1 MHCVITTSTSSS
13 SMFQAGLFSRVLLT
27 VPVMLPWFSQS
38 LVCLASQNSLFKP
51 GYKQLFQTEAVTD
64 DFSFFF
70 PPSLPENQKQQHKK
84 GMGRKGRR
92 RPHLPHSQP
101 ATATESSLP
110 PPCSLHSSL
119 RLLRLELRW
128 TEHSSSTD
136 QGKTLTFSDIQCSPY
151 SPASRFVLHL
161 IQYAQ
166 FQLFSL
172 KYQTLQRQKKIPFSP
187 AAVTQQAETIHS
199 LWTRRQL
206 QFSSQI
212 QCSTCYFLCF
222 NQFRMWK
229 AAGGRAG
236 KGEERRPAGLSGLA
250 RTALASCAAAHSC
263 AQHRLQLECGMDRIP
278 YFVCTHSPSQFTAFL
293 RVSSKNPHA
302 TSCQC
307 SYLDFHSVLIL
318 FSPSP

>member
-27 VPVMLPWFSQS
+27 IQVILPWFSQS
-38 LVCLASQNSLFKP
+38 LVCLASQNLLFKP
-51 GYKQLFQTEAVTD
+51 GYKQLFQTEALSLTT
-64 DFSFFF
+64 SPFFLPVF
-70 PPSLPENQKQQHKK
+70 PENQNQQHKK

-92 RPHLPHSQP
+92 RPHLPHSQT
-101 ATATESSLP
+101 ATATKYSLP
-110 PPCSLHSSL
+110 PPCSLHSSW

-206 QFSSQI
+206 RFSSQI

-229 AAGGRAG
+229 AVGGRAG
-236 KGEERRPAGLSGLA
+236 KGRGEEASRALWLGQDSPGILHCCTFLHTAQAPAGVRYG
-250 RTALASCAAAHSC
+250 
-263 AQHRLQLECGMDRIP
+263 
-278 YFVCTHSPSQFTAFL
+278 
-293 RVSSKNPHA
+293 
-302 TSCQC
+302 
-307 SYLDFHSVLIL
+307 SYTLLCLHL
-318 FSPSP
+318 

>member
-27 VPVMLPWFSQS
+27 IPVMLPWFSQS
-38 LVCLASQNSLFKP
+38 LVCLASQNLLFKP
-51 GYKQLFQTEAVTD
+51 GYKQLFQTEALSLTT
-64 DFSFFF
+64 SLFF
-70 PPSLPENQKQQHKK
+70 PPVFPENQKQQHKK

-92 RPHLPHSQP
+92 KPHLPHSQT
-101 ATATESSLP
+101 ATATKYSLP
-110 PPCSLHSSL
+110 PPCSLHSSW
-119 RLLRLELRW
+119 RLSRLELRW

-161 IQYAQ
+161 IQHAQ

-206 QFSSQI
+206 DFRARSNVQRATSSVLI
-212 QCSTCYFLCF
+212 SSEC
-222 NQFRMWK
+222 
-229 AAGGRAG
+229 GRRRG
-236 KGEERRPAGLSGLA
+236 EGQGRGEEMRPAGLSGLA
-250 RTALASCAAAHSC
+250 RTALASFTAAHSG

-278 YFVCTHSPSQFTAFL
+278 YFVCTVPANSQHSYWSALKTLMQLP
-293 RVSSKNPHA
+293 VSAAIWVS
-302 TSCQC
+302 TMC
-307 SYLDFHSVLIL
+307 SSFFIL
-318 FSPSP
+318 LLN

>member
-1 MHCVITTSTSSS
+1 
-13 SMFQAGLFSRVLLT
+13 
-27 VPVMLPWFSQS
+27 
-38 LVCLASQNSLFKP
+38 
-51 GYKQLFQTEAVTD
+51 
-64 DFSFFF
+64 
-70 PPSLPENQKQQHKK
+70 
-84 GMGRKGRR
+84 MGRKGRR
-92 RPHLPHSQP
+92 RPHLPHSQT

-110 PPCSLHSSL
+110 PPCSFHSSL

-172 KYQTLQRQKKIPFSP
+172 KYQTLQRQKNIPFSP

-206 QFSSQI
+206 RFSSQI

-236 KGEERRPAGLSGLA
+236 KGRGEEASRALRLGQDSPGILRRCTFLRTAQAPAGA
-250 RTALASCAAAHSC
+250 RYGSYTL
-263 AQHRLQLECGMDRIP
+263 L
-278 YFVCTHSPSQFTAFL
+278 CTHSPSQFTAFL
-293 RVSSKNPHA
+293 MVSSKNPHA

-307 SYLDFHSVLIL
+307 SYLGFYSVLIL
-318 FSPSP
+318 FFSFSLIKLLKIKIPKRCKLSKNKQTKKSHPLLFPVKMLSAYLEDE